1 MNVKDAASGDGITQ
15 FGRVLS
21 ELNIDIICANTPQA
35 KGRVE
40 RAFGTLQDR
49 LVKELR
55 LAGISTIAAANAWL
69 PGFITGHNARFAKPP
84 LNARNLHR
92 PLTVTDDLD
101 EVIAWREVR
110 TVTSNLTL
118 HYDRML
124 LLLEPTSFARGLA
137 RKKLPW

>member
-1 MNVKDAASGDGITQ
+1 MRGI
-15 FGRVLS
+15 
-21 ELNIDIICANTPQA
+21 
-35 KGRVE
+35 
-40 RAFGTLQDR
+40 
-49 LVKELR
+49 
-55 LAGISTIAAANAWL
+55 
-69 PGFITGHNARFAKPP
+69 
-84 LNARNLHR
+84 LHR